1 MIKKFIVLTIVCLLY
16 VNSQEFLD
24 KEKKHPDDDY
34 FNKMQ
39 EMLVS
44 NLKSSLDL
52 YHQHSLALEEFT
64 ERIPAPF
71 RKLQLG
77 NCSDCI
83 PPKDLDCPCVY
94 ASSCC
99 SGKCISG
106 RCAPA

>member
-1 MIKKFIVLTIVCLLY
+1 MIKKYFILTALCVLFVHSL
-16 VNSQEFLD
+16 EFLD
-24 KEKKHPDDDY
+24 KENKYQNEDY

-39 EMLVS
+39 HILVS

-71 RKLQLG
+71 RRLQLG
-77 NCSDCI
+77 DCSDCI

-94 ASSCC
+94 ATSCC

-106 RCAPA
+106 RCAPT